1 MWGQDGFQT
10 PGNPWGL
17 LMGWLETGERGQSE
31 LHLLVLKHTA
41 ESVGKEENQGSFAT
55 QSSDSTTSFRWAFSD
70 EYRELLFCLL
80 EEASV
85 QMVSVHWGHSSPL
98 CLSHTH
104 RSHLETPLSP
114 NDPLGRVCPRS
125 VAESET
131 KRAAHVWF
139 TPSQPRTA
147 QGQPQT
153 QVTSQKSGCFLKG
166 WS

>member
-31 LHLLVLKHTA
+31 LHLLVLKHTV

-85 QMVSVHWGHSSPL
+85 QMVSVHWGDSSPL

-104 RSHLETPLSP
+104 RSTWRHHCPQMTLWEGFALALLLSLKP
-114 NDPLGRVCPRS
+114 NKLLMF
-125 VAESET
+125 
-131 KRAAHVWF
+131 F
-139 TPSQPRTA
+139 TPSQPCTA

-166 WS
+166 WP